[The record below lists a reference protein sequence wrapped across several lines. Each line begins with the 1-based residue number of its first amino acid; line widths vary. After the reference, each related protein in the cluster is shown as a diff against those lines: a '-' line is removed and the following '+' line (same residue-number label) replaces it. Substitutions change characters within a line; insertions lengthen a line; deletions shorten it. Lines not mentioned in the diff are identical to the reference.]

1 MQRRLMRALPCLSA
15 LAISG
20 TLAAAAPPEPIGAPA
35 SARAARSAV
44 AETAWS
50 FTLPRAATTS
60 AGVYDLQGRLLRT
73 WWRAETLPAGAQR
86 RTWDGRDDQ
95 GQAVALTDVE
105 LRLIHH
111 RMAYVWEGVIGNSSA
126 AAGGPSA
133 HRSFLPPTSIAPVG
147 SRIHYAVGY
156 NEGQPGL
163 HGFASGAPQVDIRA
177 LPSTDPFVGYA
188 MLASDGVR
196 MYWANTGGLS
206 HSSFIGAH
214 DLATSARAAFS
225 AGSPVCLNFRPDGK
239 TCYPD
244 QTYASVIDLHTEA
257 IDAPTGLAVQRR
269 GRLLAVAH
277 GGQNRIRLFD
287 KATGTLV
294 RDISVRL
301 QPKALNQLAM
311 SPAGDLWVI
320 SGRTVLRYTD
330 LDGEP
335 RVATTIS
342 TLERPLALGTAEA
355 GDDGVWVA
363 DGGAIQQLK
372 RFDREGQAAQ
382 VIGVALGYGSDPA
395 VAGDK
400 LFFGANRDQER
411 TAVGVAADGSVWV
424 VDTQNNRMLRF
435 PAGAL
440 AGARSDERIA
450 YLPASYAATVD
461 HGNPRRVFANFLEF
475 EVDGNAPLQAGA
487 SWKLVRNWLAGLPAS
502 LTDER
507 TANSGFGGFA
517 SVETLA
523 NGRTY
528 GMLSAR
534 GRQTLVELP
543 ASGPLR
549 VVKPLAAPMPRMT
562 AKVLYENGD
571 LGYCLTG
578 PGRQTVLRLALKGFD
593 AAGDPVWSSE
603 PTALASVPTSAGS
616 PWFRGAFTGLLPPR
630 FPVSASGRVVFLDQS
645 VQGNEGFH
653 LGAAKA
659 GSDQW
664 LWQASPTGALDGKG
678 SFQTKL
684 LDGSITYGGNAVW
697 THGRHI
703 VYGYHGEFYK
713 DLKTGRVGQA
723 NQFMH
728 FDESGLFIGQF
739 GQPSTREAPAFDAG
753 LSGNAFSPTL
763 VRDGSRLYLYHN
775 DESTHGGVHRWRI
788 DGWDDIADLRGHG
801 AVGSAI
807 ELR

>member
-1 MQRRLMRALPCLSA
+1 MRRLRTHALPWLGVLAISSA
-15 LAISG
+15 LATPAQPDPG
-20 TLAAAAPPEPIGAPA
+20 DTPA
-35 SARAARSAV
+35 SSSHAARSSTTDTV
-44 AETAWS
+44 WH
-50 FTLPRAATTS
+50 FTLPRSATTS

-73 WWRAETLPAGAQR
+73 LWRAEPLPAGAQR

-95 GQAVALTDVE
+95 GQPVPPADVE
-105 LRLIHH
+105 FRLIHH
-111 RMAYVWEGVIGNSSA
+111 RVAYVWEGVIGNSST
-126 AAGGPSA
+126 AAGGPSV
-133 HRSFLPPTSIAPVG
+133 HRSFLPPTSIVPVAG
-147 SRIHYAVGY
+147 RIYYAVGY
-156 NEGQPGL
+156 NEGQPGI
-163 HGFASGAPQVDIRA
+163 HGFAPGTPQVDTRP
-177 LPSTDPFVGYA
+177 LTSTDPFVSYA

-206 HSSFIGAH
+206 HSSFIGAL
-214 DLATSARAAFS
+214 DLSTSARAVFT
-225 AGSPVCLNFRPDGK
+225 AGAPVCLNFRPDGK

-257 IDAPTGLAVQRR
+257 GDAPTGLAVQRR

-287 KATGTLV
+287 KASGALV
-294 RDISVRL
+294 REIAVRL

-335 RVATTIS
+335 RVAATIS
-342 TLERPLALGTAEA
+342 ALERPLALGTAEA

-363 DGGAIQQLK
+363 DGGASQQLK
-372 RFDREGQAAQ
+372 QFDREGQAAQ
-382 VIGVALGYGSDPA
+382 VIGVALGYGSDPT
-395 VAGDK
+395 VSGDK
-400 LFFGANRDQER
+400 LFFGATRDQER
-411 TAVGVAADGSVWV
+411 TAVGVSADGSVWV

-435 PAGAL
+435 RAGAP
-440 AGARSDERIA
+440 AGARSDQHIA

-475 EVDGNAPLQAGA
+475 DVDGHAPLQAG
-487 SWKLVRNWLAGLPAS
+487 SWKLVRNWLAALPAA
-502 LTDER
+502 LTDEH
-507 TANSGFGGFA
+507 TANSGFGGLA

-549 VVKPLAAPMPRMT
+549 VVKPLAAPMPRMS
-562 AKVLYENGD
+562 AKVLYEPGD

-578 PGRQTVLRLALKGFD
+578 PGRQTVLRLPLKGFD

-616 PWFRGAFTGLLPPR
+616 PWFRGAFSGLLPPR

-645 VQGNEGFH
+645 VEGNEGFH
-653 LGAAKA
+653 LGAAAA
-659 GSDQW
+659 GADDW

-678 SFQTKL
+678 SFQTKR
-684 LDGSITYGGNAVW
+684 LDGTINYGGNAVW
-697 THGRHI
+697 AQGRHI

-713 DLKTGRVGQA
+713 DLTTGRTGQA

-739 GQPSTREAPAFDAG
+739 GQPSTREAPAQDAG
-753 LSGNAFSPTL
+753 RSGNAFSPTL

-788 DGWDDIADLRGHG
+788 DGWDDIADLRGRG
-801 AVGSAI
+801 AMGGTI

>member
-1 MQRRLMRALPCLSA
+1 MPRLLMRALPWLGA
-15 LAISG
+15 LAVG
-20 TLAAAAPPEPIGAPA
+20 GALAAPAQPALSDAPA
-35 SARAARSAV
+35 SSARAVLS
-44 AETAWS
+44 TTTDTTWN

-73 WWRAETLPAGAQR
+73 LWRAETLPAGAQR

-95 GQAVALTDVE
+95 GQAVAPAEVE
-105 LRLIHH
+105 FRLIHH
-111 RMAYVWEGVIGNSSA
+111 RMAYVWEGVIGNSST
-126 AAGGPSA
+126 AAGGPSV
-133 HRSFLPPTSIAPVG
+133 HRSFLPPTSIAPVAN
-147 SRIHYAVGY
+147 RIHYAVGY
-156 NEGQPGL
+156 NEGQPGI
-163 HGFASGAPQVDIRA
+163 HGFALGAPQVDIRS

-225 AGSPVCLNFRPDGK
+225 AGAPVCLNVRPDGK

-244 QTYASVIDLHTEA
+244 QAYASVIDLHTEA
-257 IDAPTGLAVQRR
+257 GDAPTGLAVQRR

-277 GGQNRIRLFD
+277 GGRNLIRLFD
-287 KATGTLV
+287 KTSGARV
-294 RDISVRL
+294 RDITVRL

-335 RVATTIS
+335 RLAATIS
-342 TLERPLALGTAEA
+342 ALERPLALGTAEA

-363 DGGAIQQLK
+363 DGGASQQLK

-382 VIGVALGYGSDPA
+382 VIGVAGGYGNDPA
-395 VAGDK
+395 VASDK
-400 LFFGANRDQER
+400 LFFGTTREQER
-411 TAVGVAADGSVWV
+411 TALGVATDGSVWV
-424 VDTQNNRMLRF
+424 VDTHNNRMLRF
-435 PAGAL
+435 PAGAP
-440 AGARSDERIA
+440 AGARSDEHIA

-475 EVDGNAPLQAGA
+475 EVDGNAPLHAG
-487 SWKLVRNWLAGLPAS
+487 SWKLVRNWLAGLPAA

-507 TANSGFGGFA
+507 TGNSGFGGFA

-549 VVKPLAAPMPRMT
+549 VVKPLAAPMPRMS

-571 LGYCLTG
+571 LGHCLTG
-578 PGRQTVLRLALKGFD
+578 PGRQTVLRLPLKGFD

-603 PTALASVPTSAGS
+603 PSALASVPTSAGS

-630 FPVSASGRVVFLDQS
+630 FPVSGSGRVVFLDQS

-653 LGAAKA
+653 LGAAAA
-659 GSDQW
+659 GADDW
-664 LWQASPTGALDGKG
+664 LWQASPSGALDGKG
-678 SFQTKL
+678 SFQTKR
-684 LDGSITYGGNAVW
+684 LDGSITYGANAVW
-697 THGRHI
+697 ANGRHI

-739 GQPSTREAPAFDAG
+739 GQPSTREAPAHDAG

-763 VRDGSRLYLYHN
+763 VRDGGRLYLYHN

-788 DGWDDIADLRGHG
+788 DGWDDIADLRGSG
-801 AVGSAI
+801 TVGSAI

>member
-1 MQRRLMRALPCLSA
+1 MRSPWMRKLPCLA
-15 LAISG
+15 VLTITGA
-20 TLAAAAPPEPIGAPA
+20 LAAATPDPIDNRAPV
-35 SARAARSAV
+35 RAERTAV
-44 AETAWS
+44 AETAWT

-73 WWRAETLPAGAQR
+73 LWRAEPLPAGAQR
-86 RTWDGRDDQ
+86 RIWDGRDDQ
-95 GQAVALTDVE
+95 GQPVPLTDVE
-105 LRLIHH
+105 FRLIHH
-111 RMAYVWEGVIGNSSA
+111 RMVYVWEGVIGNSST

-133 HRSFLPPTSIAPVG
+133 HRSFMPPTSIVPVAG
-147 SRIHYAVGY
+147 RVYYAVGY
-156 NEGQPGL
+156 NEGQPGI
-163 HGFASGAPQVDIRA
+163 HGFASGTPQVDTRP

-188 MLASDGVR
+188 MLASDGTR

-206 HSSFIGAH
+206 HNSFVGAYH
-214 DLATSARAAFS
+214 LGTSTRAVLT
-225 AGSPVCLNFRPDGK
+225 AGAPVCLNFFPDGK

-244 QTYASVIDLHTEA
+244 QAYASVIDLHTEA
-257 IDAPTGLAVQRR
+257 GEAPTGLAVQRR

-287 KATGTLV
+287 KTSGALV
-294 RDISVRL
+294 REITVRL
-301 QPKALNQLAM
+301 QPRALNQLTM
-311 SPAGDLWVI
+311 SASGDLWVI
-320 SGRTVLRYTD
+320 SGNTVLRYTD

-335 RVATTIS
+335 RVAATIS
-342 TLERPLALGTAEA
+342 TLEHPLALGSAEA
-355 GDDGVWVA
+355 GDDSVWVA
-363 DGGAIQQLK
+363 DGAASQQLK
-372 RFDREGQAAQ
+372 RFDREGKAAQ

-400 LFFGANRDQER
+400 LFFGTTRDQER

-435 PAGAL
+435 RADAPS
-440 AGARSDERIA
+440 GARSDERIA
-450 YLPASYAATVD
+450 YLPASYAATAD

-475 EVDGNAPLQAGA
+475 EVDGNAPLQAA
-487 SWKLVRNWLAGLPAS
+487 SWKLVRNWLAGLPAA

-507 TANSGFGGFA
+507 TGNSGIGGFT

-528 GMLSAR
+528 GMLTAR

-578 PGRQTVLRLALKGFD
+578 PGRQTVLRLPLKGFD

-603 PTALASVPTSAGS
+603 PSALASVPTSAGS
-616 PWFRGAFTGLLPPR
+616 PWFRGAFSGLLAPR

-653 LGAAKA
+653 LGAAAA
-659 GSDQW
+659 GADDW

-678 SFQTKL
+678 SFQTKR
-684 LDGSITYGGNAVW
+684 LDGSITYGANAVW
-697 THGRHI
+697 TSGRHI

-713 DLKTGRVGQA
+713 DLKTGQVGQA

-739 GQPSTREAPAFDAG
+739 GQPSTRPAPAHDAG

-763 VRDGSRLYLYHN
+763 VRDGARLYLYHN

-788 DGWDDIADLRGHG
+788 DGWDDIGDLRGRG
-801 AVGSAI
+801 AVGSTV
-807 ELR
+807 ELH